1 RRLGLH
7 GAGRQGIDHEHVAV
21 AQLLRERGAQGALLD
36 LLRELVV
43 VAPRLRPEGGAA
55 LAPEGIADF
64 TDARAAGALLPPRLL
79 AAAAHVRAGLRRV
92 RAAALAG
99 VLPRHRLPDE
109 IGLHAPAEH
118 LVAHFEGADLLV
130 LRIDYVYSHRR
141 CSLALGFGLWACSPQ
156 SPEPRAHSPSCL

>member
-55 LAPEGIADF
+55 LAPERVADF
-64 TDARAAGALLPPRLL
+64 ADARAAGALLPPRLL
-79 AAAAHVRAGLRRV
+79 AAAADFRAGRR
-92 RAAALAG
+92 RLPDSELAG

-109 IGLHAPAEH
+109 VGLHAPAEH

-130 LRIDYVYSHRR
+130 LRLDYVSSHRR
-141 CSLALGFGLWACSPQ
+141 CSFALG
-156 SPEPRAHSPSCL
+156 